1 MNYTLLYTSTQD
13 VQMLPLENEYVKD
26 IDNDVGDDGKITRD
40 YVKQVKNATRTLF
53 EEMCGSCGVSDSQ
66 NLRACY
72 LNKPSIHKA
81 TLAQWLE
88 TTVFLL
94 NSCAIPLLD
103 FAVEDL
109 SEVEQLKSE
118 KIEDQKR
125 IIELQDEIIAE
136 KNDKLDSVKKTVES
150 EIKLYSSVVQKSCS
164 EALAPRKIAAVV
176 KSVGEKEDRSKN
188 VIVFGVPEVDSES
201 VDSKVVDMLERLD
214 QKPKVSACRRI
225 GKSTSATARP
235 ICFRVES
242 SSTVTAILQRAKRL
256 REIDGYQSIYL
267 CPDRTLEER
276 KIRKKLVEQLKEKR
290 ANHPDKRYFIRGGH
304 VVCEEK

>member
-1 MNYTLLYTSTQD
+1 M
-13 VQMLPLENEYVKD
+13 KD
-26 IDNDVGDDGKITRD
+26 IDNDVGDDGKINRD

-53 EEMCGSCGVSDSQ
+53 EKMCRSCGVSDSQ

-72 LNKPSIHKA
+72 LNKTSIHKA
-81 TLAQWLE
+81 TLAEWLE

-103 FAVEDL
+103 CAVEDL

-136 KNDKLDSVKKTVES
+136 KDDKLDSVKKTVES

-188 VIVFGVPEVDSES
+188 VIVFGVPEEDSES
-201 VDSKVVDMLERLD
+201 VDSKVIADMLERLD

-225 GKSTSATARP
+225 GKSTPATTRP

-276 KIRKKLVEQLKEKR
+276 TIRKKLVEQLKEKR
-290 ANHPDKRYFIRGGH
+290 ANHPDKRYFIRGGD
-304 VVCEEK
+304 VVCGEK

>member
-1 MNYTLLYTSTQD
+1 M
-13 VQMLPLENEYVKD
+13 KD

-40 YVKQVKNATRTLF
+40 YVKQVKNATQTLF

-72 LNKPSIHKA
+72 LNKTSIHKA
-81 TLAQWLE
+81 TLAEWLE

-136 KNDKLDSVKKTVES
+136 KNDQLDSVKKTVES

-164 EALAPRKIAAVV
+164 EALTPRKIAAVV

>member
-1 MNYTLLYTSTQD
+1 
-13 VQMLPLENEYVKD
+13 MLPLENEYVKD
-26 IDNDVGDDGKITRD
+26 IDNDVGDDGKINRD

-53 EEMCGSCGVSDSQ
+53 EKMCRSCGVSDSQ

-72 LNKPSIHKA
+72 LNKTSIHKA
-81 TLAQWLE
+81 TLAEWLE

-136 KNDKLDSVKKTVES
+136 KDDKLDSVKKTVES

-188 VIVFGVPEVDSES
+188 VIVFGVPEEDSES
-201 VDSKVVDMLERLD
+201 VDSKVIADMLERLD

-225 GKSTSATARP
+225 GKSTPATTRP

-276 KIRKKLVEQLKEKR
+276 TIRKKLVEQLKEKR
-290 ANHPDKRYFIRGGH
+290 ANHPDKRYFIRGGD